1 MIFKANSGAKS
12 SKFKEKSK
20 NFREILMPTDLN
32 LVFLKRLGGGLE
44 SPLPLAGYGSA
55 IV

>member
-32 LVFLKRLGGGLE
+32 LVFLKPLGELE